1 MSTDVVRCD
10 RCKKVTLDVREYPH
24 DYHDWGRILMNQ
36 INGPFSISEGFNT
49 PLDVCEYC
57 VASLKDWWDRG
68 AKPKAEQIAE
78 YVASLAA
85 ADKIEKASI
94 SKAMLS
100 DALATE
106 MWRVL
111 HMFVK
116 DKHALSMLTGA
127 VDALKT
133 RDEDYMDAQYG
144 FLEEMK

>member
-1 MSTDVVRCD
+1 
-10 RCKKVTLDVREYPH
+10 
-24 DYHDWGRILMNQ
+24 MNQ